1 MISNAALSFVGL
13 ARPGGRAPLPLLLGP
28 LALIG
33 LGLGLSRPEWRQRPL
48 LWVLGAGWLGAI
60 LSQGLLLV
68 ANQGVRWALFLT
80 PLLCASAGLSLAAYW
95 RRGPPKSPMRKYTGM
110 SMASKKT

>member
-1 MISNAALSFVGL
+1 ML
-13 ARPGGRAPLPLLLGP
+13 
-28 LALIG
+28 
-33 LGLGLSRPEWRQRPL
+33 
-48 LWVLGAGWLGAI
+48 LGAGWLGAI

-95 RRGPPKSPMRKYTGM
+95 RRGRAGKLVAGVALVATLVYGLSVWIVQIRDYIHI
-110 SMASKKT
+110 